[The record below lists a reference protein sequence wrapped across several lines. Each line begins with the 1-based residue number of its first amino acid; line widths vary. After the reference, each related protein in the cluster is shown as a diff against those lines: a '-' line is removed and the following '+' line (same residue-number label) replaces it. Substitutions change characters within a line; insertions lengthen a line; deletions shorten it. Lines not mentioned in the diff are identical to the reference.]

1 MTLQIGSAVRDGIAH
16 ALTRNGIV
24 LTGLYLL
31 ATAFQMGL
39 IYVVGTT
46 YVPPSPETVAAP
58 AAGSSPT
65 PGSALPPVV
74 SVLATGLG
82 SLTGGLLTIPISI
95 VGIRTFVSDRT
106 SSIPDEFVFHRLARA
121 SVTAFGAGLVVGL
134 ATFLAIFLPLLLGFV
149 GVAALPESA
158 TAWLLTAWPGRAVGV
173 LTLLA
178 LFVPAAL
185 LFVSLLFVT
194 HEIAVR
200 DRGLVGALRGSWA
213 TASGNRLRLF
223 GLYLALAVPQVLVSV
238 AISTGAPP
246 ALEQAAATILMA
258 PLSVAVMSIVAR
270 AYVQLDGG
278 ARDALPQPTERL

>member
-24 LTGLYLL
+24 LTGFYLL